1 MKMMSEKKKIKKKK
15 EVDQGN
21 LMNQKIL
28 YQIINLVE
36 KKS

>member
-1 MKMMSEKKKIKKKK
+1 MMSEKKKIKKKK

>member
-1 MKMMSEKKKIKKKK
+1 MMSEKKKIKKKK

-21 LMNQKIL
+21 LMKQKII

>member
-1 MKMMSEKKKIKKKK
+1 MMSEKKKIKKKK

-21 LMNQKIL
+21 LMKQKIL